1 MGISIFFALVGKL
14 VPLYVVI
21 GLGWV
26 AGRFLKVQ
34 PLSVAKT
41 VIFILSPAVVFH
53 SILTLDLR
61 PELMLLPVTVF
72 LLSIVTLGFSYRIAS
87 GLWKDSHRNIL
98 AFACSTGNT
107 GYFGLPVAIALFGD
121 TTAGL
126 LILGS
131 MGSLLFETT
140 LGYFTIA
147 RGHHTIKESL
157 LRAARLPAFYALL
170 LALLGNAFHLVL
182 PVTVNDMF
190 VNMRGAYSVFGSLMV
205 GLGLS
210 SVDRI
215 QIDRA
220 FMGLAFAFKFIVWPA
235 AMVTLVTADRQWLH
249 FLAEDAHKIL
259 LLLSVVPLAAN
270 SVAYATELKTEP
282 GKMATTV
289 FLSTAFA
296 LFYIPLMV
304 AVLF

>member
-1 MGISIFFALVGKL
+1 
-14 VPLYVVI
+14 VI

-26 AGRFLKVQ
+26 AGRSLNVQ

-53 SILTLDLR
+53 SILTLELR
-61 PELMLLPVTVF
+61 AELLLLPLVVF
-72 LLSIVTLGFSYRIAS
+72 VISVVALGISFWIAS
-87 GLWKDSHRNIL
+87 GIWKDAHRNIL

-121 TTAGL
+121 KSAGL

-147 RGHHTIKESL
+147 RGRHTFRESL
-157 LRAARLPAFYALL
+157 VRAARLPAFYALV
-170 LALLGNAFHLVL
+170 LALAGNLLGLIL
-182 PVTVNDMF
+182 PAAVNDMF
-190 VNMRGAYSVFGSLMV
+190 INARGAYSIFGSLMV

-220 FMGLAFAFKFIVWPA
+220 FMGLAFVFKFLFWPA
-235 AMVTLVTADRQWLH
+235 VMTAIVFADRQWTHL
-249 FLAEDAHKIL
+249 LAEEAHRIL

-270 SVAYATELKTEP
+270 SVAYATELRTEP